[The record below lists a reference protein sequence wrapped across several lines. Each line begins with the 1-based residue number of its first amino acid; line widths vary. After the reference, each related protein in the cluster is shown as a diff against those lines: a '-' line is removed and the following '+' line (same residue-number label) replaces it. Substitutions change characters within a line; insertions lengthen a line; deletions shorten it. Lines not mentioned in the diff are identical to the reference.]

1 MRPIKKL
8 AIALLAAASLPPTAA
23 FAATL
28 GGIDYAT
35 QYDYREFFSAV
46 DHKTFRADLR
56 GNPFPG
62 LAPDDVARRL
72 LPVMQANKPIPP
84 LTFTYDTPAEKPRPD
99 YRVVL
104 IFDPA
109 NDLGAAGVCATG
121 QVRHKPQT
129 PGKVYLFGIYC
140 RNDQALSQTT
150 GWVAA
155 TSPEDP
161 GMADLFKNMFAVLFD
176 PSPAILPQSG
186 RSQFQ

>member
-1 MRPIKKL
+1 MRPIKKI
-8 AIALLAAASLPPTAA
+8 AIALLAATSLPAATAV
-23 FAATL
+23 AATL

-35 QYDYREFFSAV
+35 QYDYREFYTAV

-62 LAPDDVARRL
+62 LTPEDTAQRL

-84 LTFTYDTPAEKPRPD
+84 LTFTYAVPAEKPHPD
-99 YRVVL
+99 YRVVV

-109 NDLGAAGVCATG
+109 NDLGADGVCATG

-150 GWVAA
+150 GWVVAA
-155 TSPEDP
+155 TPEDP
-161 GMADLFKNMFAVLFD
+161 AVGNLFKDLFATLFD
-176 PSPAILPQSG
+176 PSPAFLPQHG
-186 RSQFQ
+186 KVDFR

>member
-1 MRPIKKL
+1 MGPIRKI
-8 AIALLAAASLPPTAA
+8 AIALLAAASLPVTAG
-23 FAATL
+23 AATL
-28 GGIDYAT
+28 GGLDYAT
-35 QYDYREFFSAV
+35 QYDYREFYNAV
-46 DHKTFRADLR
+46 DHKTFRADLH

-62 LAPDDVARRL
+62 ISPEDSARRL

-84 LTFTYDTPAEKPRPD
+84 LTFTYDRPVEKPHPD

-109 NDLGAAGVCATG
+109 NDLGADGVCATG
-121 QVRHKPQT
+121 QVRHKPQK

-140 RNDQALSQTT
+140 RNDMAMSQTT

-161 GMADLFKNMFAVLFD
+161 ALGDLFKNMFAVLFD
-176 PSPAILPQSG
+176 PSPAFLPQHG
-186 RSQFQ
+186 KTDLR